1 MVRGQVRVLIAKVRY
16 SGTVCTRISFHTTDF
31 SSFFFFILY
40 TVLYYVNRQGDL
52 QIVQPVV
59 CAFAGGDEVGR
70 ICDRCGG
77 VGCGV
82 RARVEVVAVV
92 ARGRAWG

>member
-1 MVRGQVRVLIAKVRY
+1 MLFGTIKYRVWTLAD
-16 SGTVCTRISFHTTDF
+16 RICGWA
-31 SSFFFFILY
+31 
-40 TVLYYVNRQGDL
+40 VL
-52 QIVQPVV
+52 VQPVV

-82 RARVEVVAVV
+82 QARVEVVAVV
-92 ARGRAWG
+92 AQGRAWG